1 MMLHFFPRFVATTLE
16 EEAGAA
22 VAAAAA
28 ACRHPAVR
36 PQQQTWCPPCEEPRP
51 CPLGSDWKHTLPPNK
66 QPPQRL
72 PQIPEQ
78 IPGLRETQSIA

>member
-28 ACRHPAVR
+28 TYRHPAVC
-36 PQQQTWCPPCEEPRP
+36 PQQQTWCPQCEEPRP
-51 CPLGSDWKHTLPPNK
+51 CPLGSDWKHTHPPPASSLLSDYPKSLN
-66 QPPQRL
+66 RFL
-72 PQIPEQ
+72 D
-78 IPGLRETQSIA
+78 